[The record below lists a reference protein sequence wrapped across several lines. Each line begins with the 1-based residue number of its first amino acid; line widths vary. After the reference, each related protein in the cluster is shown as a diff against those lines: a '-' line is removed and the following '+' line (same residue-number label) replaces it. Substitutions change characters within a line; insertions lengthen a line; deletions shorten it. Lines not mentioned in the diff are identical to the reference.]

1 MAIRISQHL
10 PPGPEA
16 VVRARRAIDG
26 LGARLPDPDRRDLRL
41 LASEV
46 VTNAVRHAGGGPVEL
61 AVEVADDRARV
72 EVLDGGRGFDPPP
85 GGPRSRGDSG
95 WGLVLVDALADRWG
109 VERGRRTRVWLELR
123 LGRRRSADRRRGGG
137 GGGRSRS
144 RGTLFAPTGTV

>member
-1 MAIRISQHL
+1 MAMRISQQL

-16 VVRARRAIDG
+16 VARARRAIDG

-46 VTNAVRHAGGGPVEL
+46 VTNALRHAGGGPVEL
-61 AVEVADDRARV
+61 AVELAGDRARL

-109 VERGRRTRVWLELR
+109 VERGRRTRVWIELR
-123 LGRRRSADRRRGGG
+123 LGRGRPRQRRPGGG
-137 GGGRSRS
+137 AQGRGRS
-144 RGTLFAPTGTV
+144 RGTLFAPAGTV